1 MSSPAPGW
9 YPDAQGTTR
18 WWDGYRW
25 TAAVQPVPPPPPPRV
40 PDGTPTGTVWIWLI
54 VILPLFSEIPV
65 VGFLTDMR
73 TRMVA
78 MFPQLTQDPSQ
89 PGFEQHVL
97 REELTLIWTP
107 WYAAVLITGVLIY
120 ALTVLF
126 AYLDWRQLRGRGF
139 DRPFHWAW
147 GFLVPPWVYVIGRSV
162 VVRRQSGRGL
172 APLWVLIA
180 VEVVVLIGLSIWMG
194 YFFTQMMQDLMTS
207 VSSLSS

>member
-1 MSSPAPGW
+1 M
-9 YPDAQGTTR
+9 
-18 WWDGYRW
+18 
-25 TAAVQPVPPPPPPRV
+25 
-40 PDGTPTGTVWIWLI
+40 
-54 VILPLFSEIPV
+54 ILPLFSEIPV

-78 MFPQLTQDPSQ
+78 MFPQLTQGPSQ

-207 VSSLSS
+207 VSSLSP